1 MSNILAL
8 NQLIISLDIGI
19 SLLLDPS
26 VNPPWAPRPP
36 QKKHLSERV
45 VMFEYDNPVY
55 KAQMI
60 KRLTNLQA
68 LKIAGW

>member
-26 VNPPWAPRPP
+26 VNPPWAARPP
-36 QKKHLSERV
+36 QKKHSSERV
-45 VMFEYDNPVY
+45 LMFEYDNPIY

-60 KRLTNLQA
+60 KRPTNFQA
-68 LKIAGW
+68 LEIVGW